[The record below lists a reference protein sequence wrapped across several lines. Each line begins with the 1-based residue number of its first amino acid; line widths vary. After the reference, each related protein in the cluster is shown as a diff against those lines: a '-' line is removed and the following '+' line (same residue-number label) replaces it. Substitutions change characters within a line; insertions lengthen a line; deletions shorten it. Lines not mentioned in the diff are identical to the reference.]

1 MNTKYLEGNHN
12 KGMNIHKLLIV
23 GTALILEGNHNSE
36 ILIKIVLLVG
46 TALILEGNHNIVFNA
61 KPPDVLYREVFIF
74 LFLCEKCCKLCFWV
88 VLLGQHVWKLAR
100 IFFVII

>member
-1 MNTKYLEGNHN
+1 MEGNHN
-12 KGMNIHKLLIV
+12 
-23 GTALILEGNHNSE
+23 
-36 ILIKIVLLVG
+36 VLVIGVANRLVG

-74 LFLCEKCCKLCFWV
+74 LFLCEKCCKLYFWV

-100 IFFVII
+100 ILFVII